1 MSLVTVQDLCYVYSP
16 DTPYAKAAITDVN
29 LSFDKGEM
37 IGIIGHTGSGK
48 STLIQ
53 HLNGLVRPTS
63 GKVLLDGKDIWADPK
78 KIRDVRF
85 RVGLVFQYPEY
96 QLFADTAY
104 KDIAFGPANMGL
116 SEAEV
121 DRRVRETAKMVG
133 VTDEMLEKSPFDL
146 SGGEKRRVAIA
157 GVMAMEPEVLI
168 LDEPTA
174 GLDPS
179 GRDLILSRVRQY
191 REKTGATVILVSHS
205 MEDMANIAEKI
216 LVMNEG
222 RVFMFDRVEEV
233 YSHPDE
239 LAAIGLNVPQ
249 VTRIFMG
256 LRAKG
261 LDLPSSVY
269 TVEQAKAA
277 LLPLLQK
284 KGGGTDA

>member
-1 MSLVTVQDLCYVYSP
+1 M
-16 DTPYAKAAITDVN
+16 
-29 LSFDKGEM
+29 
-37 IGIIGHTGSGK
+37 
-48 STLIQ
+48 
-53 HLNGLVRPTS
+53 
-63 GKVLLDGKDIWADPK
+63 
-78 KIRDVRF
+78 
-85 RVGLVFQYPEY
+85 
-96 QLFADTAY
+96 
-104 KDIAFGPANMGL
+104 
-116 SEAEV
+116 
-121 DRRVRETAKMVG
+121 
-133 VTDEMLEKSPFDL
+133 
-146 SGGEKRRVAIA
+146 
-157 GVMAMEPEVLI
+157 LI